1 MKKFDKISAL
11 IEKMSP
17 RKLLLLCAVAAIL
30 VFLILYGIL
39 SALFSK
45 KEEAPAPQ
53 AMVPVIEANTDIAPR
68 R

>member
-1 MKKFDKISAL
+1 MKKFDKLSAL

-17 RKLLLLCAVAAIL
+17 RKLLLLCAAAALL

-45 KEEAPAPQ
+45 KEEKAVAPQ
-53 AMVPVIEANTDIAPR
+53 AMCL
-68 R
+68 